1 MKYIICDITYYFMCN
16 NSVPKAFITR
26 KKLVPVIG
34 PDNPRERAV
43 CLPAKELKIVKAAL
57 VEIDLKDPVFK
68 TMIKLK

>member
-1 MKYIICDITYYFMCN
+1 MCN

-34 PDNPRERAV
+34 PENPQEKAV
-43 CLPAKELKIVKAAL
+43 CLPVKELRKIVTAL
-57 VEIDLKDPVFK
+57 VILEEIDLKDPVFK